1 MLKSEFECIDIGTS
15 GHCRL
20 IQIALSFEYESII
33 MGLVQLYKRLIHCTP
48 GKVDANEETA
58 FSFGYLPKKLV
69 LQIS

>member
-1 MLKSEFECIDIGTS
+1 
-15 GHCRL
+15 
-20 IQIALSFEYESII
+20 